1 MKRLTLALLLLALS
15 ATGTALAQ
23 PAAVPS
29 EEVSAPMDAKEAFE
43 KLKSLAGSWVGPLT
57 MDHEDPSMEGMIG
70 QFSLRVTS
78 RGNAIVHEI
87 SVAGI
92 PDHPVTMFY
101 LEGDRLVATHYCD
114 AGNRPRLAG
123 TMSPDGK
130 TLTFEFFELS
140 GGNEHG
146 HMYKGVFTFLDENTH
161 TEEWTFLLP
170 DDQTFTG
177 RFDLQRLNA
186 VSGES
191 AY

>member
-1 MKRLTLALLLLALS
+1 MKHFTLALFLLAMAAS
-15 ATGTALAQ
+15 GPAFAQ
-23 PAAVPS
+23 PAPGTS

-57 MDHEDPSMEGMIG
+57 MDHPDQPEEGMVG
-70 QFSLRVTS
+70 QFTLRVTS

-114 AGNRPRLAG
+114 AGNRPRLVG

-130 TLTFEFFELS
+130 TLTFEFLDLS
-140 GGNEHG
+140 GGDEHG
-146 HMYKGVFTFLDENTH
+146 HMYKGVFTFLDDNRH
-161 TEEWTFLLP
+161 TEEWTFMMP
-170 DDQTFTG
+170 NDQTFTG
-177 RFDLQRLNA
+177 RFDLQRLNP